1 LLSQAATFCTL
12 VMTPPTQARI
22 ARPRTRPHRSLPG
35 PVGHANHLDRFT
47 GARAIRRAAPGGIG
61 AFTLIELLVVIAII
75 AILASLLLPALA
87 KAKESGKSIR
97 CVSNLRQLGQATML
111 YAGDNDDALPWSH
124 RHWVAPS
131 SNIEV
136 ANYFDPNAPDFRTN
150 AYWQLANYLGGN
162 DGLWQCPS
170 AMEEKRATVPG
181 NKGPLLG
188 YMGNP
193 FAIGLVN
200 PPTGLTD
207 VQPKRLSLLLNP
219 SRAILFSDLGVNAQG
234 IFVGPTFR
242 TALTAAGVAP
252 VPLHRK
258 SLNVVRADG
267 HADQISRSEFDQ
279 PSGPSIPFQND
290 PRQNWW
296 RDGAVPQLP

>member
-1 LLSQAATFCTL
+1 MVTDS
-12 VMTPPTQARI
+12 VS
-22 ARPRTRPHRSLPG
+22 HSD
-35 PVGHANHLDRFT
+35 HLDMFAVVRT
-47 GARAIRRAAPGGIG
+47 IRGAPSRGLG

-75 AILASLLLPALA
+75 AILAALLLPALG
-87 KAKESGKSIR
+87 KAKERGKSIR

-124 RHWVAPS
+124 RLWVAPT
-131 SNIEV
+131 SNVEV
-136 ANYFDPNAPDFRTN
+136 ANYFDPTAPDFRTN
-150 AYWQLANYLGGN
+150 VYCQLVKYLGGN

-170 AMEEKRATVPG
+170 ALEEQRTIVPG
-181 NKGPLLG
+181 NQGPLLG
-188 YMGNP
+188 YMGNA
-193 FAIGLVN
+193 FAIGLMN
-200 PPTGLTD
+200 APIGMTD
-207 VQPKRLSLLLNP
+207 VQPKRLGLLLNP

-234 IFVGPTFR
+234 IFVGPTYR
-242 TALTAAGVAP
+242 TALTATGMAP

-267 HADQISRSEFDQ
+267 HVDQISRIEFDR
-279 PSGPSIPFQND
+279 PGGPSIPFQDD

>member
-1 LLSQAATFCTL
+1 MAIIISNA
-12 VMTPPTQARI
+12 
-22 ARPRTRPHRSLPG
+22 
-35 PVGHANHLDRFT
+35 VG
-47 GARAIRRAAPGGIG
+47 RAIHMGKFMGDRALRPAVPRGPG

-75 AILASLLLPALA
+75 AILAAMLLPSLSQ
-87 KAKESGKSIR
+87 AKEKGRSVR

-124 RHWVAPS
+124 RNWVAPS
-131 SNIEV
+131 SAAEV
-136 ANYFDPNAPDFRTN
+136 ANYFDPSAPDFRTN
-150 AYWQLANYLGGN
+150 AYWQLVIYLGDN

-170 AMEEKRATVPG
+170 APEEQRTIVPG

-193 FAIGLVN
+193 FAIGVVN
-200 PPTGLTD
+200 PFIALPD
-207 VQPKRLSLLLNP
+207 SQPKRLGVLLNP
-219 SRAILFSDLGVNAQG
+219 SRAILFSDLGVNVQG
-234 IFVGPTFR
+234 VFVGPTYR
-242 TALTAAGVAP
+242 TALVAAGVAP
-252 VPLHRK
+252 VPIHRK

-267 HADQISRSEFDQ
+267 HADQLSRSEFVQ
-279 PSGPSIPFQND
+279 PGGPSFPFQDD